1 MQRER
6 NLLFRELRLLHG
18 ELPPSRAVS
27 PVFSSSGV
35 SNISGGGHAPGVSG
49 MFSAELKEVCPGRI
63 ALYLASPSG
72 S

>member
-1 MQRER
+1 RER

-35 SNISGGGHAPGVSG
+35 SNISGGGQHRLDTTLSG
-49 MFSAELKEVCPGRI
+49 AFH
-63 ALYLASPSG
+63 LASG
-72 S
+72 LCWDGQQKAHVMR